1 MNSKKS
7 GANLSNIA
15 VFSLAYSP
23 FEGGAEIAIRKIINY
38 LPGFYFTIL
47 TAKFDYKSLSVERK
61 ENSEIRR
68 LGRGTG
74 KRYGLLFKKVRYVF
88 QAWQEAERLHRERRF
103 DLIWVVMASYG
114 GVAALLFKL
123 KHPNVPM
130 LLTIQEGDS
139 ERHLKYGKFGL
150 VGLLGKLMFR
160 SADYIQVIS
169 GYLRDFSLM
178 RGARAPIEIVPNG
191 VDIGLFST
199 VYRADEIKTLREYL
213 GIKDDYVAITTSRLV
228 RKNGVDILIDAV
240 AKFKERRPNIKCLI
254 IGDGPE
260 LKKLELKAK
269 NLKLKADILFLGQIA
284 QNDLPLYFAV
294 SDMFV
299 RPSRS
304 EGLGSSFLEAM
315 AAGAPIVGTPVGGIV
330 DFLKDGE
337 TGYLAEPENPDS
349 VAYKMHEILDNPKKT
364 GKIILQAGELIRRNY
379 SWETVG
385 KMMRNIFDKM
395 INL

>member
-1 MNSKKS
+1 MNPKKS
-7 GANLSNIA
+7 NVAI
-15 VFSLAYSP
+15 FSLAYCP
-23 FEGGAEIAIRKIINY
+23 FEGGAEIAIRKIIDH

-74 KRYGLLFKKVRYVF
+74 RRYGLLFKKIIYIF
-88 QAWQEAERLHRERRF
+88 QAWQGAERLHRERRF

-123 KHPNVPM
+123 NHPNVPM

-150 VGLLGKLMFR
+150 IGFFGKLMFR

-178 RGARAPIEIVPNG
+178 RGAQAPIEIVPNG

-199 VYRADEIKTLREYL
+199 AYRADEIRALRGYL

-228 RKNGVDILIDAV
+228 YKNGVDILIDAV

-260 LKKLELKAK
+260 MKKLKAK
-269 NLKLKADILFLGQIA
+269 CKNLKVESNVIFLGHIV
-284 QNDLPLYFAV
+284 QNDLPLYFAI
-294 SDMFV
+294 SDMFI

-315 AAGAPIVGTPVGGIV
+315 AAGTPIVGTPVGGIV
-330 DFLKDGE
+330 DFLKDDE
-337 TGYLAEPENPDS
+337 TGYMAEKENSNS

-364 GKIILQAGELIRRNY
+364 EKIIRQAGELIQRNY
-379 SWETVG
+379 TWEIVA
-385 KMMRNIFDKM
+385 KMMRNIFDKL
-395 INL
+395 INT

>member
-1 MNSKKS
+1 MNPKKS
-7 GANLSNIA
+7 DIA

-23 FEGGAEIAIRKIINY
+23 FEGGAEIAIREIISHTPEY
-38 LPGFYFTIL
+38 YFTVL
-47 TAKFDYKSLSVERK
+47 CAKFDYKSLSVEK
-61 ENSEIRR
+61 KGNSEIRR

-74 KRYGLLFKKVRYVF
+74 RRYGLLFKKIRYIF
-88 QAWQEAERLHRERRF
+88 QAWQEAERLYRERRF

-123 KHPNVPM
+123 NHPDIPM

-150 VGLLGKLMFR
+150 VGFLGKLMFR
-160 SADYIQVIS
+160 SADYVQVIS

-178 RGARAPIEIVPNG
+178 RGAQAPVVIVPNG

-199 VYRADEIKTLREYL
+199 AYRADEIRALRGYL

-260 LKKLELKAK
+260 MKKLKVQSK
-269 NLKLKADILFLGQIA
+269 KLKVDSNVLFSGQIS
-284 QNDLPLYFAV
+284 QRDLPLYFAV
-294 SDMFV
+294 SDMFA

-315 AAGAPIVGTPVGGIV
+315 AAGTPVVGTPVGGIV

-349 VAYKMHEILDNPKKT
+349 VAYKMHEILDNPKKAE
-364 GKIILQAGELIRRNY
+364 KIVRQAGELIRRNY

-385 KMMRNIFDKM
+385 KMMRNIFDKL
-395 INL
+395 INT